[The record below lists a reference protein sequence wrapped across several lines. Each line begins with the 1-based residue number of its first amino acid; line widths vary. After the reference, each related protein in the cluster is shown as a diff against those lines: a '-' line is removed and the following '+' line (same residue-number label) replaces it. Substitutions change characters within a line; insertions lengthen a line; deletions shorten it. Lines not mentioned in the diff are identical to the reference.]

1 MVRLSVL
8 NSAATVRQRR
18 LQADDSR
25 PLISADALASMQ
37 ADLRRE
43 LVGEVRFDAGARAL
57 YATDA
62 SNYRQAPLGVILPR
76 TEQDVEAALRI
87 ARQHGAPVLS
97 RGGGTSLAG
106 QGCNT
111 GLLLDFSKY
120 MHHVVEIDAEQRL
133 GTVQP
138 GCVLDRFREAARAC
152 GLMFGPDPAT
162 HSRCTLGG
170 MLGNNSCGSHSLL
183 SKNAGLGLRTSD
195 NTHSLDV
202 LLYDGTR
209 LRVGA
214 TPPEQLEALI
224 RAGGRRGQI
233 YAALRALVERYG
245 EAIRRDMPRLGRR
258 VSGYNLDDLLPEN
271 GFHVARALVGSEST
285 LVTIVEATLH
295 LVPNP
300 AARTVVMLGFD
311 DICTGAECA
320 LDVLEFQPI
329 ACEGLDNLLFEYVRR
344 KGDADASL
352 AMLPKG
358 PAYLLV
364 EFGGESREASDQ
376 QARRMMEHVRRL
388 GRRAPVDMKLY
399 DDVEQEHMIWRV
411 REGGLGS
418 TTWVPGEPDS
428 WPGWEDSAVPVEVVH
443 EYLRELRQL
452 FRRYGHNPALYG
464 HLGQGCVHC
473 RVSFDV
479 YTAQG
484 IQSYQRF
491 LNEAVALV
499 KRFGGVASGEHGDG
513 QARAQFW
520 EQMFGP
526 ELVQAFTEFKRIW
539 DPDNRMNTGKLV
551 NLEGSAFGATEHL
564 RLGPD
569 YSPPQLETHFEYPG
583 DRHDFARAALRCVG
597 VGACR
602 RETGGTMCP
611 SYMVTREEKHSTRGR
626 ARLLFEML
634 NGELVRGGWRSEEVK
649 DALDLCLSCKGCKG
663 DCPVNVDMATYK
675 AEFLSH
681 YYQGRLRPRHAYA
694 FGWIHTWSRLA
705 AHAPGLA
712 NAFMQTRGLGQLAK
726 FLGGVHPRRDV
737 PAFAPQTFKSW
748 FAQRPVRREGSPQV
762 ALFPDTFNDHFQP
775 EVAVAATEV
784 LEQAGF
790 QVLVPRG
797 DVCCGRP
804 LYDYGFL
811 AQAKR
816 RWQRTLH
823 ELRPMYR
830 AGIPI
835 VVLEPSCWAAF
846 QDELGNLL
854 PNDQDARR
862 LRALTYTLS
871 GFLQS
876 RANGYQPPPLRRAAL
891 VHGHCHQKALDA
903 LDVSSPGKLANE
915 RALFD
920 RMQLQH
926 REPEM
931 GCCGM
936 AGAFGYERSGEHNSV
951 SLDCGE
957 RALLT
962 EVRSDA
968 REELLVADGFSCREQ
983 IRQQTGRSALHTAQ
997 VVQMAIRGEA
1007 VVRHV
1012 RDMLAQ
1018 VAAQARR
1025 RRRAGVLLALGIGGA
1040 TLLIQRRRRSQ
1051 PGLARLISR
1060 AMEAS

>member
-1 MVRLSVL
+1 VKRLSVL
-8 NSAATVRQRR
+8 NAAASVRGRR
-18 LQADDSR
+18 LKSDDSR
-25 PLISADALASMQ
+25 TGMDGGALAAM
-37 ADLRRE
+37 AAE
-43 LVGEVRFDAGARAL
+43 LSRQIAGEVRFDAGTRAL
-57 YATDA
+57 YASDA
-62 SNYRQAPLGVILPR
+62 SNYRQAPLGVVLPR
-76 TEQDVEAALRI
+76 SAEDVEAALRV
-87 ARQHGAPVLS
+87 AREHGAPVLS

-120 MHHVVEIDAEQRL
+120 MHQVVDIDAERRL

-138 GCVLDRFREAARAC
+138 GCVLDRFREASRVQ

-195 NTHSLDV
+195 NTHALDV
-202 LLYDGTR
+202 VLYDGTR
-209 LRVGA
+209 LHVGPTA
-214 TPPEQLEALI
+214 PDELDTI
-224 RAGGRRGQI
+224 VRAGGRRGQI

-245 EAIRRDMPRLGRR
+245 DVIRRDLPRLGRR

-285 LVTIVEATLH
+285 LVTILEATLH

-300 AARTVVMLGFD
+300 RARTVVMLGFD
-311 DICTGAECA
+311 DICTAAECA

-329 ACEGLDNLLFEYVRR
+329 ACEGLDSLLFDYVRR

-352 AMLPKG
+352 AMLPQG
-358 PAYLLV
+358 PSYLLV
-364 EFGGESREASDQ
+364 EFGAESRAGSDE
-376 QARRMMEHVRRL
+376 QARRMMHHVREL

-399 DDVEQEHMIWRV
+399 DDLEQEHMIWRV

-484 IQSYQRF
+484 LQNYRSF
-491 LNEAVALV
+491 LNEAVELV
-499 KRFGGVASGEHGDG
+499 KKFGGVASGEHGDG
-513 QARAQFW
+513 QARGQLW
-520 EQMFGP
+520 QQMFGP
-526 ELVQAFTEFKRIW
+526 ELVAAFSDFKRIW

-551 NLEGSAFGATEHL
+551 NLEGAAFGVTEHL
-564 RLGPD
+564 RIGAD
-569 YSPPQLETHFEYPG
+569 YQPPELATHFAYPS

-602 RETGGTMCP
+602 REEGGTMCP

-626 ARLLFEML
+626 SRLLFEML
-634 NGELVRGGWRSEEVK
+634 NGELVRDGWRSEEVK
-649 DALDLCLSCKGCKG
+649 DALDLCLSCKGCKS

-681 YYQGRLRPRHAYA
+681 YYEGRLRPRHAYA
-694 FGWIHTWSRLA
+694 FGWIHNWSRLA
-705 AHAPGLA
+705 ARAPGLA
-712 NAFMQTRGLGQLAK
+712 NAFTQTPGLRRVAK
-726 FLGGVHPRRDV
+726 FLAGVHPQRV
-737 PAFAPQTFKSW
+737 LPAFAAQSFKSW
-748 FAQRPVRREGSPQV
+748 FAERAVCQLDAPQV
-762 ALFPDTFNDHFQP
+762 VLFPDTFNDHFHP
-775 EVAVAATEV
+775 EIAIAATEV

-816 RWQRTLH
+816 RWLRLLD
-823 ELRPMYR
+823 ELRPFYR
-830 AGIPI
+830 AGIPM

-846 QDELGNLL
+846 QDELGNML
-854 PNDQDARR
+854 PNDQDAQR
-862 LRALTYTLS
+862 LRTLTFTLS

-876 RANGYQPPPLRRAAL
+876 RANGYRPPALQRAAL

-903 LDVSSPGKLANE
+903 LDTRAPGTLSSE

-920 RMQLQH
+920 QMQLRH
-926 REPEM
+926 REPEV

-936 AGAFGYERSGEHNSV
+936 AGAFGYERSHDHYAVSV
-951 SLDCGE
+951 ACGE
-957 RALLT
+957 RALLP
-962 EVRSDA
+962 EVRSA
-968 REELLVADGFSCREQ
+968 PAEELLIADGFSCREQ
-983 IRQQTGRSALHTAQ
+983 IRQQTGRTALHTAQ

-1007 VVRHV
+1007 VVEQV
-1012 RDMLAQ
+1012 RAMLAQ
-1018 VAAQARR
+1018 TAAQLRR
-1025 RRRAGVLLALGIGGA
+1025 RRRAGLLLALGIGGA
-1040 TLLIQRRRRSQ
+1040 ALLIGRRWQSRRPIAQ
-1051 PGLARLISR
+1051 LISR
-1060 AMEAS
+1060 VMAG